1 MAQAD
6 KANFLND
13 DHDMMTQSQNGRL
26 LLYWVFLL
34 TYGLTFIL
42 ACNVDEE
49 ERAQMPSFPF
59 DAKSIEESV
68 LQPNGSLLR
77 VPTDELASFWIELS
91 EELETNSAL
100 ITQLLST
107 IFPEE
112 DTLKSQ
118 GSTATFRRAVTVENS
133 VNGWAD
139 VVILCGPRPSEHRAE
154 DGLIRMTYT
163 LSSTLDDS
171 FVPSGFAWGSF
182 ESCQLWGE
190 SDHLTIGG
198 AFGLI
203 LPQEQESVLFIFEG
217 EEMETYQRM
226 IETRGRLNENEMG
239 LSITIS
245 DQSIVAGW
253 ADDVP
258 FIDDCFGRW
267 SCTFE
272 ERNCHLTNPNAPNAV
287 CRSPESEEVTW

>member
-1 MAQAD
+1 MPAAP
-6 KANFLND
+6 NWS
-13 DHDMMTQSQNGRL
+13 TPIVRL
-26 LLYWVFLL
+26 LL
-34 TYGLTFIL
+34 TYGFTFIL

-59 DAKSIEESV
+59 DATSIEESV
-68 LQPNGSLLR
+68 LQPTGSLLQI
-77 VPTDELASFWIELS
+77 PTDELASFWLELS
-91 EELETNSAL
+91 EVETNSAL

-112 DTLKSQ
+112 NTLKSQ
-118 GSTATFRRAVTVENS
+118 GPTATFRRAVTVENS

-139 VVILCGPRPSEHRAE
+139 VIILCGETHEHRAE

-203 LPQEQESVLFIFEG
+203 LPQEQREC
-217 EEMETYQRM
+217 
-226 IETRGRLNENEMG
+226 
-239 LSITIS
+239 
-245 DQSIVAGW
+245 
-253 ADDVP
+253 P
-258 FIDDCFGRW
+258 FYI
-267 SCTFE
+267 
-272 ERNCHLTNPNAPNAV
+272 
-287 CRSPESEEVTW
+287 